1 MKAKFSKKYSVK
13 NEHSAAKIGS
23 GALEVLSTPSMIA
36 YMENAAYELCQK
48 NIEDTTL
55 ETTVGIFL
63 EVKHLKASSTMS
75 EIEIIITKCK
85 REGRVFTLDMEAY
98 DKEQLIG
105 QATHQRIVVNIERFI
120 AKLKK

>member
-1 MKAKFSKKYSVK
+1 MFQKNSVK

-75 EIEIIITKCK
+75 EIEIIITKCN

-105 QATHQRIVVNIERFI
+105 QATHQRIVVNIERFM